1 MDAKLS
7 DRSKGAKP
15 PLTIRILIADDGLS
29 SRDLLRYIL
38 ESSGYEVAEARDGVQ
53 VLEKASAFEPH
64 LMILDLQMPRLDGY
78 ATATALR
85 KIPAFE
91 KTPIIALTAAFS
103 DSVPERIVEA
113 GFTGYLAKPIGP
125 AQLRGYITSLL

>member
-125 AQLRGYITSLL
+125 ARLRGYITSLL